1 MDRFFASPSGG
12 SDEPWFRV
20 GTVEVTTTIL
30 ICALATASMVLWAV
44 DPTLVV
50 RLDLISPVIRDGQVW
65 RLITWPLANEA
76 SLGGVLGIV
85 MMFIFGR
92 EVERSLGRRRY
103 LWLLAALVVIPAAF
117 GVGLDIS
124 GFGGLFLLETAMFLV
139 FIAAYPTAMGFF
151 GIPLWVFG
159 AVFIGIQVLQLT
171 AVRAWEWLL
180 VMVVDIAISFLG
192 ARAMG
197 LSSLEWIPRVPL
209 PASLSGDRRSRRH
222 PGSRRSG
229 HRRGPAPVTPIRP
242 VGTAATP
249 TAADLLRQAEIDV
262 LLDKISEH
270 GIDSLSAAERRR
282 LDELSKRMRDDP
294 R

>member
-1 MDRFFASPSGG
+1 VWEVSSDGG
-12 SDEPWFRV
+12 LVRIAGV
-20 GTVEVTTTIL
+20 AVT
-30 ICALATASMVLWAV
+30 
-44 DPTLVV
+44 D
-50 RLDLISPVIRDGQVW
+50 LDLGSGSEKGT
-65 RLITWPLANEA
+65 L
-76 SLGGVLGIV
+76 
-85 MMFIFGR
+85 F
-92 EVERSLGRRRY
+92 ERSNEVS
-103 LWLLAALVVIPAAF
+103 VVEPE
-117 GVGLDIS
+117 IS